1 MPVKNSW
8 SQALRSLPAVVLGN
22 FLYALAVKLFLLPAD
37 LVTGGT
43 TGIALAVNHW
53 TGIPVSGFV
62 LIFNVLMLAVGFCIL
77 GKAFAATTLASTF
90 LYPASLE
97 LCERLFGDLVLTED
111 ILLCTVF
118 SGFGIGIAL
127 GIVLRAGAS
136 TEVWTFLPCASK
148 AFPNPCLRKHVRF

>member
-1 MPVKNSW
+1 MARKTTGHRPDTKDLENDWRARPMSSKRNVVKAVAAAGLTV
-8 SQALRSLPAVVLGN
+8 AL
-22 FLYALAVKLFLLPAD
+22 
-37 LVTGGT
+37 T

-62 LIFNVLMLAVGFCIL
+62 LIFNVLMLAMGFGIL

-90 LYPASLE
+90 LYPAALE
-97 LCERLFGDLVLTED
+97 LCERIFGDLVLTED

-127 GIVLRAGAS
+127 GIVLFLGGSLMGILPEAVRSRRRAALETQG
-136 TEVWTFLPCASK
+136 K
-148 AFPNPCLRKHVRF
+148 